1 MHSIFLNIFQRLG
14 YQPRKAE
21 ALCRSAAQRRADL
34 PEDRGRRRV
43 KQLWISALKRWG
55 WTNQGYIFYIYIYM
69 DLYGILWD
77 IQYV

>member
-55 WTNQGYIFYIYIYM
+55 
-69 DLYGILWD
+69 
-77 IQYV
+77 